1 MSRFKLF
8 LLLLIVA
15 ALSIVLIQNREPLS
29 LQLLCADDTRAC
41 WYQTPQL
48 PLAVWMSLFTLI
60 GVIISFLSQALNRY
74 SYSNPGRSK
83 YVIDDELY
91 PRDLDK
97 RESSTQIE
105 DSIILDKPPNTTNY
119 EVQQE
124 PQNVERSG
132 STYSYKYR
140 EASDRPKEQNNLQDR
155 TVESE
160 GNSRVV
166 PEDDEDWI

>member
-8 LLLLIVA
+8 LSILIVA
-15 ALSIVLIQNREPLS
+15 VLSIILFQNREPLS
-29 LQLLCADDTRAC
+29 LQLLCADNTRAC

-48 PLAVWMSLFTLI
+48 PLAVWMGLFTLI
-60 GVIISFLSQALNRY
+60 GIIVSSIAQALNRY
-74 SYSNPGRSK
+74 SYSTSGRPK
-83 YVIDDELY
+83 YIMDDQLY
-91 PRDLDK
+91 PGDRNERK
-97 RESSTQIE
+97 FSTRE
-105 DSIILDKPPNTTNY
+105 DSIVLDKFPDATSY
-119 EVQQE
+119 EVQQK

-140 EASDRPKEQNNLQDR
+140 EASDRPKETNNLRDT

-160 GNSRVV
+160 GNSRTD